1 MSNPHQNPIG
11 ELKALL
17 LSGDPRF
24 WDLLDRAT
32 RAARDF
38 EEVFLLSALRKKAQ
52 ARKLSPPKP
61 AKEKI
66 RLAILGGYSLYP
78 LHELIE
84 HLCEMENLPV
94 ELWQGDYDNYISE
107 IMDENS
113 GLYEFAPQVIFL
125 LPAERRCMYTGK
137 LTDARGAQQ
146 AEARGVVDGL
156 LDLARRVNEKT
167 GAEVITTNFML
178 PARHDLGAYR
188 SRTLGS
194 DWSFRKW
201 VNLELGLAAP
211 AYLHI
216 CDWEFLAHR
225 LGGLAG
231 RDERAWFESK
241 QPCSSALLVELAREA
256 AQLIASLKRA
266 PKKVLVLDLDNTLWG
281 GVVADDGL
289 EGIELGDTSPRGEAF
304 KAFQK
309 YIVSLKQR
317 GVLLAVCSKNDFAKA
332 AEPFERHPDMVLRME
347 DIVCFKAN
355 WEPKS
360 ENIRAMAPELNLG
373 LDSFVFVDDNP
384 AEIEIVRQFAP
395 EVTTILLGPDPADYV
410 AQLAD
415 CRLFEPK
422 SITGEDAQRTSQYR
436 SDAQRKALEAT
447 VTDMVSYLESLQME
461 AVISEFTPVDVP
473 RLSQLINKSNQFNL
487 TTRRRSEA
495 EVIAVMNDPNFAGY
509 SVRLKDRFGDHGLI
523 GIVIGEKCGETMQV
537 DTWLMSCRV
546 LKRQVEEETLN
557 ELVRLTQARGGR
569 RVKGIYL
576 PTAKNEMV
584 RDFYSRMGFT
594 LIAESETK
602 REFELRLESFQPVPT
617 KIKIIRRA
625 YEPS

>member
-1 MSNPHQNPIG
+1 MANLHQSPIA

-17 LSGDPRF
+17 LSGDVRF
-24 WDLLDRAT
+24 WELLGGAT
-32 RAARDF
+32 RTACDF
-38 EEVFLLSALRKKAQ
+38 EELFLLSSLRKKAH
-52 ARKLSPPKP
+52 ARKLNPPKP
-61 AKEKI
+61 PKAKV

-84 HLCEMENLPV
+84 HLCEVENFPV
-94 ELWQGDYDNYISE
+94 ELWRGDYDNYISE
-107 IMDENS
+107 IMDDGS
-113 GLYEFAPQVIFL
+113 GLYAFAPQVVFL
-125 LPAERRCMYTGK
+125 LPAGRRCVYTGK
-137 LTDARGAQQ
+137 LTDARALPQ
-146 AEARGVVDGL
+146 AEAQGMVEGL

-167 GAEVITTNFML
+167 RAEVITTNFML

-188 SRTLGS
+188 ARTLGS

-216 CDWEFLAHR
+216 CDWEFLANR
-225 LGGLAG
+225 TGGLAA

-256 AQLIASLKRA
+256 AQLILSFKRA

-281 GVVADDGL
+281 GVVADDGV

-332 AEPFERHPDMVLRME
+332 AEPFEKHPDMVLKME

-395 EVTTILLGPDPADYV
+395 EVTTILLGPDPSDYV

-415 CRLFEPK
+415 CRLFEPRN
-422 SITGEDAQRTSQYR
+422 ITGEDAERTSQYR

-447 VTDMVSYLESLQME
+447 ATDMPAYLASLQME

-487 TTRRRSEA
+487 TTHRRSEA
-495 EVIAVMNDPNFAGY
+495 EVTAVMNAPNFIGY

-523 GIVIGEKCGETMQV
+523 GIIIGEQTGEAMRV

-557 ELVRLTQARGGR
+557 ELVRLTQARGGKR
-569 RVKGIYL
+569 IEGVYL
-576 PTAKNEMV
+576 STAKNEMV
-584 RDFYSRMGFT
+584 RDFYGRMGFT
-594 LIAESETK
+594 LTAESETR

-617 KIKIIRRA
+617 KIKIICRA